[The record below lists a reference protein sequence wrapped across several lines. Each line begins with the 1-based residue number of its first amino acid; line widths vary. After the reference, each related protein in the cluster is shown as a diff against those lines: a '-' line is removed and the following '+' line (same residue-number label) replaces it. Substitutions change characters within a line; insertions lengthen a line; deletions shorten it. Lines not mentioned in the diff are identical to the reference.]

1 MTCIVALEHKGK
13 VYMGGDSAAVA
24 GYNIQATANPKVFSV
39 GDFLIGYTSS
49 FRMGQLLQ
57 YNLTIPENTDG
68 EDHMRYLVTKF
79 IPAVRECLKEGGY
92 TKIDNN
98 QEDGGFFLVG
108 YRGKAYKVAN
118 DFQVTRMAN
127 GFIATGC
134 GEDYALGALAAIE
147 IVDPEKA
154 VARAL
159 EVAGMFSTSVR
170 PPYHVIS
177 A

>member
-1 MTCIVALEHKGK
+1 MTCIVALEYEGK

-24 GYNIQATANPKVFSV
+24 GWDIQATANPKVFLV

-57 YNLTIPENTDG
+57 YNLTIPENIDG
-68 EDHMRYLVTKF
+68 DDMRYLVTKF

-92 TKIDNN
+92 TKVDNSR
-98 QEDGGFFLVG
+98 EDGGYFLVG
-108 YRGKAYKVAN
+108 YRGRAYKVAN
-118 DFQVTRMAN
+118 DFQITRMAN

-134 GEDYALGALAAIE
+134 GEGYALGALAAVE

-154 VARAL
+154 VIRAL
-159 EVAGMFSTSVR
+159 EVAGMFSNGVCS
-170 PPYHVIS
+170 PYYVIS